1 MRSKKT
7 NLWKKCTAS
16 ALAVAMAATSI
27 SALSV
32 LGVSAQEN
40 INTTLVSEFQN
51 PPQQSKT
58 MIRYWVPG
66 AAVEESALRRDVKQ
80 IADLGYGGLE
90 VVSYIQMIKGVQD
103 NDQWGTE
110 NWDRA
115 MEIIVDE
122 AQKYNLTVDVT
133 NGPGWPISSPTLK
146 NADDPGTSY
155 EMTYGTADLVAGD
168 TYQAIVPE
176 RNTIRSEGTTKLFA
190 VGAYQLTAEKT
201 IDFNSYI
208 DLMDY
213 VTVNPD
219 DNAQS
224 TLNWT
229 APEGDQNW
237 VIFSFWEQPT
247 AQKEASGYYVV
258 DHYGI
263 DGANACK
270 AYWDSV
276 MDEKDYLHYVNSLF
290 NDSLENQVDKEWT
303 RGFQEIF
310 KQQKGYDITPYLPV
324 IGGGNYYQ
332 TQEGPNYDFTDADLT
347 EQINNDYNEVVTY
360 CYNEYHLKPL
370 ETMAEEYGMNIRY
383 QVAYNKPMEV
393 ETSALSVAIPEG
405 ESLNRA
411 SLDNLRMMASAVHM
425 TDKQIYSY
433 EAAAEFGNA
442 YGQSYED
449 IAWHLKRSWAAGM
462 NRQVLHGAAYSG
474 ELQEGIHGIMGDF
487 WPGYA
492 PFMGYISNEWNKN
505 TSYEN
510 AADYIEYFT
519 RYNYI
524 MQKES
529 KIDIAVYRHTYED
542 NYMKSG
548 GDGEDWFP
556 DDSILNRN
564 GYSYEFVNPDILNL
578 ETATVTNGV
587 LNENGP
593 AYKAIVIHNEDRM
606 SPDVAQRMIDL
617 ANDGMK
623 IVVVGDAPSKLMYR
637 SEVNEGYTA
646 QDIVNAMNT
655 LLQNPNVKQVSDYD
669 QLPTELTELNV
680 QPDAQYSTPTD
691 LLAKHQVDD
700 NGDFYYLYN
709 YNRICAEDA
718 NATLAKAGTA
728 YPGINK
734 DLLTA
739 KSLDVTLKGEGKPYL
754 LDAWTGEITPIAEYQ
769 QNDGS
774 VTLHL
779 DFDKDEAKL
788 IALLT
793 DQEAIENGLTPQ
805 SVYATDVT
813 GDAAVNYQ
821 DNGMVLKSTQ
831 EGTYTV
837 TANNNQIDKVVTK
850 NIQDPFTV
858 EEWNLQ
864 IKSLEKNENGSI
876 YFYDSQWKEL
886 DPVTITELKGWKDI
900 NPEWKNVAGIGTYT
914 TTFHLDKGY
923 DQGYGAYIDLGEV
936 EDTFTVTVNGTKL
949 PMVNQINTIV
959 DIGPYVHAGENT
971 VIIEVATTIYNQ
983 AKSSFIISSM
993 PLKENGLLGNDGVV
1007 TVTPYQEIPV
1017 ELSADTSILNSVIAY
1032 AEQAKASGEYDN
1044 AIESVQKTFDAAL
1057 ENAKAVANNAAATQE
1072 EVNAAWK
1079 TLLNEIHK
1087 LGFVAGDKTELAS
1100 LIAAAEGIDLSKYV
1114 EAGQAEFT
1122 AALEAAQN
1130 TYNNGDAMQAEINE
1144 VADNLLNAM
1153 LNLRYKADKSI
1164 LEEVVAEAEKV
1175 DANAYTAESYAVLEA
1190 AVNDAK
1196 AVLENENATQKEVD
1210 AAVQSVQAA
1219 MDSLVAVEGT
1229 ETPSDNNATQTG
1241 QENTTTKANA
1251 AKTGDFAPIAG
1262 VVMLAVA
1269 GTAVLLSRK
1278 KK

>member
-1 MRSKKT
+1 MRGKKT
-7 NLWKKCTAS
+7 KLWQKCAAS

-27 SALSV
+27 SV
-32 LGVSAQEN
+32 MGILGVSAQEN
-40 INTTLVSEFQN
+40 TNSTLVNEFQN
-51 PPQQSKT
+51 PSQLNKP
-58 MIRYWVPG
+58 MIRYWLPA
-66 AAVEESALRRDVKQ
+66 AAVEEYALRRDIQ
-80 IADLGYGGLE
+80 QLAELGYGGVE
-90 VVSYIQMIKGVQD
+90 VVSYAMLINGVQEE
-103 NDQWGTE
+103 DQWGTE
-110 NWDRA
+110 KWDKA
-115 MEIIVDE
+115 METIVDE
-122 AQKYNLTVDVT
+122 AKKCGLSVDVT
-133 NGPGWPISSPTLK
+133 NGPGWPISSPTLTS
-146 NADDPGTSY
+146 ADDPGTSY
-155 EMTYGTADLVAGD
+155 EMTYGTAEVIPSSTFQD
-168 TYQAIVPE
+168 IVPA
-176 RNTIRSEGTTKLFA
+176 RNTVRTEGTTKLFA
-190 VGAYQLTAEKT
+190 VAAYQLTAEKT

-208 DLMDY
+208 DLMDF

-219 DNAQS
+219 DNTQS
-224 TLNWT
+224 TIDWT
-229 APEGDQNW
+229 APEGENSW

-247 AQKEASGYYVV
+247 GQKAQGSSCYVV
-258 DHYGI
+258 DHFGQA
-263 DGANACK
+263 GADACK
-270 AYWDSV
+270 SYWDSV
-276 MDEKDYLHYVNSLF
+276 MSEKDYLHEINSFF
-290 NDSLENQVDKEWT
+290 NDSLEYQVDKEWT

-347 EQINNDYNEVVTY
+347 EQINNDYNEVLTY

-370 ETMAEEYGMNIRY
+370 EAMAEEYGMNIRY

-405 ESLNRA
+405 EGLNRA

-425 TDKQIYSY
+425 TDKQIYSF
-433 EAAAEFGNA
+433 EAASEFGNV

-449 IAWHLKRSWAAGM
+449 IAWWLKRGWAAGM
-462 NRQVLHGAAYSG
+462 NRQVLHGAAYTG
-474 ELQEGIHGIMGDF
+474 ELKEGIHGMMGDF
-487 WPGYA
+487 WPGFA
-492 PFMGYISNEWNKN
+492 PFMGIASNEWNKN
-505 TSYEN
+505 TSDEN
-510 AADYIEYFT
+510 AADYIAYLS

-542 NYMKSG
+542 NYQKSG

-556 DDSILNRN
+556 DNSILNRN

-578 ETATVTNGV
+578 DTATVTNGR

-637 SEVNEGYTA
+637 SEVNEGYTD

-669 QLPTELTELNV
+669 QLPTALTELNV

-793 DQEAIENGLTPQ
+793 DQEAIDNGLTPQ
-805 SVYATDVT
+805 LVYATDVT
-813 GDAAVNYQ
+813 GDAVVSYQ
-821 DNGMVLKSTQ
+821 DHGMILKSTQ
-831 EGTYTV
+831 EGSYTV
-837 TANNNQIDKVVTK
+837 TANNGQIDKIATK
-850 NIQDPFTV
+850 NIQEPFTV
-858 EEWNLQ
+858 GEWNLQ
-864 IKSLEKNENGSI
+864 INSLEKNKNGSI

-886 DPVTITELKGWKDI
+886 DPITITELKGWKDI
-900 NPEWKNVAGIGTYT
+900 NPEWENVAGIGTYT

-971 VIIEVATTIYNQ
+971 
-983 AKSSFIISSM
+983 
-993 PLKENGLLGNDGVV
+993 
-1007 TVTPYQEIPV
+1007 
-1017 ELSADTSILNSVIAY
+1017 
-1032 AEQAKASGEYDN
+1032 
-1044 AIESVQKTFDAAL
+1044 
-1057 ENAKAVANNAAATQE
+1057 
-1072 EVNAAWK
+1072 
-1079 TLLNEIHK
+1079 
-1087 LGFVAGDKTELAS
+1087 
-1100 LIAAAEGIDLSKYV
+1100 
-1114 EAGQAEFT
+1114 
-1122 AALEAAQN
+1122 
-1130 TYNNGDAMQAEINE
+1130 
-1144 VADNLLNAM
+1144 
-1153 LNLRYKADKSI
+1153 
-1164 LEEVVAEAEKV
+1164 
-1175 DANAYTAESYAVLEA
+1175 
-1190 AVNDAK
+1190 
-1196 AVLENENATQKEVD
+1196 
-1210 AAVQSVQAA
+1210 
-1219 MDSLVAVEGT
+1219 
-1229 ETPSDNNATQTG
+1229 
-1241 QENTTTKANA
+1241 
-1251 AKTGDFAPIAG
+1251 
-1262 VVMLAVA
+1262 
-1269 GTAVLLSRK
+1269 
-1278 KK
+1278 